1 MAGRAGRRNVP
12 DRARDTMLTALVI
25 RNYVLIDRLE
35 IEFGSGLCVLTG
47 ETGAGK
53 SILLDALGLA
63 TGARA
68 ESSATGAGEDAR
80 AMVAA
85 TFDIPDGHPVRDRLV
100 EQDIDLQPGEPLV
113 LRRTVTVEGR
123 SRAFVNDQPVSVA
136 ALRSVGELLV
146 EIEGQYARHGLLD
159 RTNHRAALDAF
170 GGHGDLLDAARN
182 AWDELDAAET
192 GLSAAREDAE
202 RLESDGDYLR
212 HAHHEL
218 SELDPRP
225 GEEGELAQ
233 ARTVMMNSEK
243 IAEAVEQGILALD
256 GDDGVRDRLGG
267 MLRIVERANTQ
278 AAGLLGEALEALERA
293 VNEAEAVSGALDAA
307 RAGMERDPGR
317 LQELDERL
325 FALRGLA
332 RKHDTDVDSL
342 AGVRERI
349 AARLALLDDSGH
361 DIAKLEK
368 RVEGARKSHTEKAE
382 KLSAARKRA
391 AAALDRAVAAELPDL
406 QLPDARF
413 TTVVAPRA
421 AGGRDGVDDV
431 GFEISSNPG
440 QEPGPLSKVASGGE
454 LARVLLAL
462 RVALLRTTPV
472 DTLIFDEVDAGIG
485 GAAASA
491 VAERLNR
498 LTEEAQ
504 VLVVTHSPQVAAR
517 GGFHLQVRK
526 SVTKRRAT
534 TEVSTL
540 SPADRREEIARMLAG
555 AEITDEARA
564 AAGRLMAEGG

>member
-1 MAGRAGRRNVP
+1 
-12 DRARDTMLTALVI
+12 MLTTLAI

-35 IEFGSGLCVLTG
+35 IEFDSGLCVLTG

-85 TFDIPDGHPVRDRLV
+85 TFDIPDSHPVRDRLV
-100 EQDIDLQPGEPLV
+100 EQDIDFQPGEPLV

-136 ALRSVGELLV
+136 ALRSVGDLLV

-159 RTNHRAALDAF
+159 RTNHRTALDAF
-170 GGHGDLLDAARN
+170 GGLGDPLDAVRR

-192 GLSAAREDAE
+192 ELSAAREDVE

-218 SELDPRP
+218 SEIDPRP
-225 GEEGELAQ
+225 GEEEELAQ

-243 IAEAVEQGILALD
+243 IAEAVGQGILALD

-267 MLRIVERANTQ
+267 TLRTVERANTQ

-293 VNEAEAVSGALDAA
+293 VNEAAAVSDALGAAQ
-307 RAGMERDPGR
+307 AGIERDPER
-317 LQELDERL
+317 LQELEERL

-332 RKHDTDVDSL
+332 RKHGTDVDSL
-342 AGVRERI
+342 AEVRERM
-349 AARLALLDDSGH
+349 AARLAALDGSGQ

-368 RVEGARKSHTEKAE
+368 RAASARRSYTEKAGR
-382 KLSAARKRA
+382 LSAARKRA
-391 AAALDRAVAAELPDL
+391 AAALDTAMAAELPDL

-413 TTVVAPRA
+413 ATVVAPRA

-526 SVTKRRAT
+526 SVTRKRAT
-534 TEVSTL
+534 TEVSAL
-540 SPADRREEIARMLAG
+540 SPDDRREEIARMLAG
-555 AEITDEARA
+555 AEVTDEARA